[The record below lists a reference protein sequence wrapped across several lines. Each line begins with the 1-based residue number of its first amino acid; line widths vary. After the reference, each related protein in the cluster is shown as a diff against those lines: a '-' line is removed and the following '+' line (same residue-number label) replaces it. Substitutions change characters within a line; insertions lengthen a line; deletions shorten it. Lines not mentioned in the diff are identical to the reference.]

1 MFRKLSWLF
10 VVVFAVA
17 LFVPKAWAD
26 GTPTPAALHVEGTP
40 EIEHGHADGTPEAD
54 HDHDHGER
62 IPAGDA
68 AIRIIAPGAGAVLT
82 ENSVIVKVET
92 THWPLGEG
100 KHWHLYVNGQE
111 QGMSQGSSPSLQA
124 HDLLTGANV
133 LEAVMSNEL
142 HQELDA
148 VASVIVEVQSVTAST
163 TASNTGLTVGV
174 AAGAIAV
181 IGGAALLLMRK
192 K

>member
-1 MFRKLSWLF
+1 MIRTLSGLIIL
-10 VVVFAVA
+10 VVA
-17 LFVPKAWAD
+17 LALLAPPAWAD
-26 GTPTPAALHVEGTP
+26 NTPTPE
-40 EIEHGHADGTPEAD
+40 ADHMHMEGTPEAD
-54 HDHDHGER
+54 HEHDHGER
-62 IPAGDA
+62 IAANGASIKIVSPAD
-68 AIRIIAPGAGAVLT
+68 GAVLADR
-82 ENSVIVKVET
+82 SVIVKVET
-92 THWPLGEG
+92 TNWPLGEG

-124 HDLLTGANV
+124 RDLLTGANV

-148 VASVIVEVQSVTAST
+148 VARIVVQVEAGAAPAAT
-163 TASNTGLTVGV
+163 TNTSLIVAA
-174 AAGAIAV
+174 AAGAVAV